1 MSETLHGQKVV
12 VDTERCQGHAR
23 CLLDA
28 PDVFGYDDVTNN
40 ASLLPDADL
49 ERDRALIDL
58 AIAGCPEAA
67 ISWVAEPRI

>member
-1 MSETLHGQKVV
+1 MSETMQGQKVI

-40 ASLLPDADL
+40 ASVRPDADI
-49 ERDRALIDL
+49 EGNRALIDL

-67 ISWVAEPRI
+67 ISWVGGAR